1 MYFLILIWK
10 RETYFSFSWRN
21 IDVRD
26 IRDKAIGFID
36 GDLIES
42 FLDLTPQEMQNVVDG
57 RNGGRRLE
65 SSVEDLCKV
74 VEELMSVHS

>member
-1 MYFLILIWK
+1 MH
-10 RETYFSFSWRN
+10 
-21 IDVRD
+21 
-26 IRDKAIGFID
+26 FID

-42 FLDLTPQEMQNVVDG
+42 FLDLTPQQMQMVVDG

-65 SSVEDLCKV
+65 KSVEDLCKV